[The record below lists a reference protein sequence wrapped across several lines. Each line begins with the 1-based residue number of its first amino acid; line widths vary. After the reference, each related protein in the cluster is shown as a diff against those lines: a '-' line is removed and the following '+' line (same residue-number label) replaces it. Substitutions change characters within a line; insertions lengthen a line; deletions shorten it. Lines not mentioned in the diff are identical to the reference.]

1 MSAVAKVFFIGL
13 GQILRDGMLLLL
25 VPTPFL
31 MAAALRFMLPWGD
44 RLLMQEMNFSLVPWY
59 PLSDVL
65 VLAMTPIMTGVIF
78 AFLMLDERDERIGT
92 YYSITPVGG
101 HSYLWAR
108 LAVPMIWAFFTSII
122 VILLFGLAI
131 EDMAVI
137 LTVNAIGTLQGV
149 VSALLILV
157 LAGNKV
163 EGVALSKL
171 TNALILGLP
180 VAWFI
185 DAPYKYLAAFLPSYW
200 MGEIVCSMSLG
211 DENHILFD
219 GLAGIIISLLWIG
232 FLLRLYLSRAY

>member
-1 MSAVAKVFFIGL
+1 MRAVAKVFFIGL

-31 MAAALRFMLPWGD
+31 MAAALRFILPWGD
-44 RLLMQEMNFSLVPWY
+44 RLLIQEMNFSLVTWY

-108 LAVPMIWAFFTSII
+108 LAAPMIWAFFTSII
-122 VILLFGLAI
+122 VILLFGLSI

-137 LTVNAIGTLQGV
+137 LTVNTIGTLQGV
-149 VSALLILV
+149 ISALLILV

-200 MGEIVCSMSLG
+200 MGEIVHATTMGALSVMLPY
-211 DENHILFD
+211 
-219 GLAGIIISLLWIG
+219 GLVGAVIALLWIVI
-232 FLLRLYLSRAY
+232 LLRLYLRRAD